1 MPLKIL
7 KFDCAQT
14 ECPAHS
20 TRQCVPATAFFKGH
34 DADTSKPVDI
44 AIIGMRP
51 SEIDIKAGKP
61 FQSHGS
67 EIVARMLDGIE
78 PTLTFAATSVV
89 RCRSKNQDGSPREPT
104 DEIEFCTDHLL
115 RDLKALRPKL
125 LVIQGADTFKALVPT
140 HVGRTYYGRYY
151 DVVLG
156 GRTYPAVLIEAPNV
170 VIRNTSLLF
179 HMFEGLTKAVDI
191 AMHGEKSMYHPSR
204 WVATPEI
211 VYCDTVDKVKQ
222 MVKYLLHETNSKQT
236 CSFDVE
242 TRNLNARYGNNLIML
257 QFCVNPR
264 ERVWVVPYHY
274 TYGPFMDDDLEA
286 VKKELKKLF
295 TETPGFKYWLTF
307 AGIFEQLQVMSFIT
321 DGMSFKNRPMIDV
334 LGYTYL
340 ADENGVS
347 FRKVIGQGLTLKEI
361 TPSLIG
367 RDTYDLGV
375 LEARKA
381 GELYKLPAEKL
392 VPYAADDV
400 INTSLLYE
408 YHSMVQKACG
418 YKKSAD
424 KLLEHLFAGTYR
436 LFAKIKRNGF
446 FTDLDHLR
454 LLASR
459 DSPIL
464 KRMAEIESIT
474 LDNPNVKLASKKI
487 AHVRSGGQTALFS
500 TPTPFELN
508 KPDHRVTLFFDIMKI
523 KPLPAKKGK
532 KTDTPSVDKTFYE
545 TYRDAFPEVKLFQ
558 EYFSL
563 KKLATSYTN
572 NVISY
577 VDPNYTSH
585 DPDWTNVDCSTDQR
599 IRADFGF
606 TNTVTGRPSV
616 QNPNIQNVPRA
627 ENAAKAAIKSM
638 YCAQQ
643 SYGAW
648 RPGRKVERI
657 LMQLDYMANEVRW
670 WAILSGDKVL
680 ADALR
685 RGKLAR
691 DTYRKA
697 PTKELKD
704 AAEAAGDIHSQT
716 AALMFGDLFLKADK
730 AGRKSLRQ
738 VTKAIVFALIYG
750 GGANLIAQRTG
761 KEVAEVERLMGVFS
775 KSFPRGAAWLKQIEN
790 IARENY
796 YVESPIGRRRRLMEF
811 VTDLHTEQAAAAR
824 YARNAPIQGVASD
837 ATLIGAQIWLDY
849 IEDNKKDWLIT
860 NIVHDSC
867 VTEIPIDDI
876 EEATEVAERCFT
888 TLMMN
893 RITEVWGVEFI
904 CPLEVEFEY
913 GVRWGDMSKWD
924 FSTDHLQQIKKW
936 LREGGLGGK
945 HD

>member
-1 MPLKIL
+1 MALKVL
-7 KFDCAQT
+7 TFDCAHE
-14 ECPAHS
+14 ECPTHS
-20 TRQCVPATAFFKGH
+20 TRQCVPATAFYKGTET
-34 DADTSKPVDI
+34 DKPVDI
-44 AIIGMRP
+44 MLIGMRP
-51 SEIDIKAGKP
+51 TEADVKAKKP

-67 EIVARMLDGIE
+67 EIIARMLDGIE
-78 PTLTFAATSVV
+78 PTLAYAATTLV
-89 RCRSKNQDGSPREPT
+89 RCRSKNADGTPREPVE
-104 DEIEFCTDHLL
+104 EIDFCNEHLL
-115 RDLKALRPKL
+115 RDIKKLRPKV
-125 LVIQGADTFKALVPT
+125 LVIQGADTFRALNPSYTGKVL
-140 HVGRTYYGRYY
+140 YGRYY
-151 DVVLG
+151 DVMVG
-156 GRTYPAVLIEAPNV
+156 GKTYPTVLIEAPNV
-170 VIRNTSLLF
+170 VVRNTSVLF

-191 AMHGEKSMYHPSR
+191 AMYGDKSMYHPSK
-204 WVATPEI
+204 WVANPEI
-211 VYCDTVDKVKQ
+211 VYCDTVNKVRD
-222 MVKYLLHETNSKQT
+222 MVNYLLHKTTEKQT

-242 TRNLNARYGNNLIML
+242 TRNLNARYGNNLTML

-264 ERVWVVPYHY
+264 ERVWVVPFHY
-274 TYGPFMDDDLEA
+274 VHGPFMDDDLLA
-286 VKKELKKLF
+286 VKAELKRLF
-295 TETPGFKYWLTF
+295 TEKPGFKYWLTF
-307 AGIFEQLQVMSFIT
+307 AGIFEQIQVMSFIT
-321 DGMSFKNRPMIDV
+321 DGVSFKNRPMIDV

-340 ADENGVS
+340 ADENCVTY
-347 FRKVIGQGLTLKEI
+347 RAILGQGLTLKEL

-367 RDTYDLGV
+367 RDTYEIDT

-381 GELYKLPAEKL
+381 GELHKLPPEKL

-408 YHSMVQKACG
+408 YHSLVQKACG
-418 YKKSAD
+418 YKKNAD
-424 KLLEHLFAGTYR
+424 KLLEHLFSGTYR

-454 LLASR
+454 LLSSR

-464 KRMAEIESIT
+464 KRMAEIESIVAS
-474 LDNPNVKLASKKI
+474 NPNVKLASQKI
-487 AHVRSGGQTALFS
+487 AHSRSGGQHAIFAV
-500 TPTPFELN
+500 PQVFELN
-508 KPDHRVTLFFDIMKI
+508 KPDHCRTLFFDVMQI
-523 KPLPAKKGK
+523 KPLQAKKDK
-532 KTDTPSVDKTFYE
+532 KTDTPSVDKAFYE
-545 TYRDAFPEVKLFQ
+545 AYKDTYPEVKLFQ

-577 VDPNYTSH
+577 VDPNYVSK
-585 DPDWTNVDCSTDQR
+585 DPDFSNIDCSTDQR
-599 IRADFGF
+599 VRADFGF

-627 ENAAKAAIKSM
+627 ENEAKAAIKSM

-648 RPGRKVERI
+648 RPGKKVERV

-691 DTYRKA
+691 DAYRKT
-697 PTKELKD
+697 PTKELKES
-704 AAEAAGDIHSQT
+704 AEAAGDIHSQT
-716 AALMFGDLFLKADK
+716 AELMFGDLFRNADK

-811 VTDLHTEQAAAAR
+811 VTDLHNEQAAASR

-849 IEDNKKDWLIT
+849 IEDNKKDWVIT

-876 EEATEVAERCFT
+876 EEATEAAEKCFT
-888 TLMMN
+888 VLMMR
-893 RITEVWGVEFI
+893 RIADEWGVEFI
-904 CPLEVEFEY
+904 CPLEVEFEF
-913 GVRWGDMSKWD
+913 GVRWGDMNKWD
-924 FSTDHLQQIKKW
+924 FSHAHLQQIKKW
-936 LREGGLGGK
+936 LSEGGLGGK
-945 HD
+945 H